1 MKIILQPDPR
11 ENNNNERRSIF
22 GIFFIFIA
30 VSIALAAIISEIAF
44 VYKVS
49 LYYYVIIWIGS
60 FAVTFVSLF
69 HNKSDLIHALQSRMK
84 NSLRWSTK
92 AKVLNGL
99 CWAGP
104 FATIAIYPSLL
115 PYLVL
120 VGIGLGNISTYLLLK
135 RYNGIGSHEQLIVGL
150 VSLAAIPVTFE
161 VHSSIVAI
169 RGDVAIM
176 LSRIFVSLAYAAGG
190 IYAIKT
196 KNNQKGSV
204 FSL

>member
-1 MKIILQPDPR
+1 MQPNPR
-11 ENNNNERRSIF
+11 ENNNNEQHSIF
-22 GIFFIFIA
+22 GVFFIFISL
-30 VSIALAAIISEIAF
+30 SIALAAIVSEIASLN
-44 VYKVS
+44 KVA

-69 HNKSDLIHALQSRMK
+69 HNKSNLIYALQRRMK
-84 NSLRWSTK
+84 NSLRWSTN
-92 AKVLNGL
+92 AKILNGV

-104 FATIAIYPSLL
+104 FATIAIFPSFL

-120 VGIGLGNISTYLLLK
+120 LGIGLGNISTYLLLK
-135 RYNGIGSHEQLIVGL
+135 RYNGISSHEQLIVGL

-161 VHSSIVAI
+161 VHSSIVVI

-196 KNNQKGSV
+196 KNNH
-204 FSL
+204 

>member
-1 MKIILQPDPR
+1 MQPNLH
-11 ENNNNERRSIF
+11 ENNNNEQHSIF
-22 GIFFIFIA
+22 GVFFIFISL
-30 VSIALAAIISEIAF
+30 SIALAAIVSEIASLN
-44 VYKVS
+44 KVA

-69 HNKSDLIHALQSRMK
+69 HNKSNLIYALQSRMK
-84 NSLRWSTK
+84 NSLRWSTN
-92 AKVLNGL
+92 AKILNGV

-104 FATIAIYPSLL
+104 FATIAIFPSFL

-120 VGIGLGNISTYLLLK
+120 LGIGLGNISTYLLLK
-135 RYNGIGSHEQLIVGL
+135 RYNGISGNEQLIVGL

-161 VHSSIVAI
+161 VHSSIVVI

-196 KNNQKGSV
+196 KNNH
-204 FSL
+204 

>member
-1 MKIILQPDPR
+1 MQPHPR
-11 ENNNNERRSIF
+11 ENNNNEQHSIF
-22 GIFFIFIA
+22 GVFFIFISL
-30 VSIALAAIISEIAF
+30 SIALAAIVSEIASLN
-44 VYKVS
+44 KVA

-69 HNKSDLIHALQSRMK
+69 HNKTNLIYALQRRMK
-84 NSLRWSTK
+84 NSLRWSTN
-92 AKVLNGL
+92 AKILNGV

-104 FATIAIYPSLL
+104 FATIAIFPSFL

-120 VGIGLGNISTYLLLK
+120 LGIGLGNISTYLLLK
-135 RYNGIGSHEQLIVGL
+135 RYNGISSHEQLIVGL

-161 VHSSIVAI
+161 VHSSIVVI

-196 KNNQKGSV
+196 KNNH
-204 FSL
+204 

>member
-1 MKIILQPDPR
+1 M
-11 ENNNNERRSIF
+11 
-22 GIFFIFIA
+22 A
-30 VSIALAAIISEIAF
+30 
-44 VYKVS
+44 
-49 LYYYVIIWIGS
+49 LYYYVIIWLGS

-69 HNKSDLIHALQSRMK
+69 HNKSNLIYALQSRMK
-84 NSLRWSTK
+84 NSLRWSTN
-92 AKVLNGL
+92 AKVLNGV

-104 FATIAIYPSLL
+104 FATIAIFPSFL

-120 VGIGLGNISTYLLLK
+120 LGIGLGNISTYLLLK
-135 RYNGIGSHEQLIVGL
+135 RYNGISGHEQLIVGL

-161 VHSSIVAI
+161 VHSSIVVI

-196 KNNQKGSV
+196 KNNH
-204 FSL
+204 